1 MLYQGYTFG
10 MKTAVSLPDA
20 LYEEAEKMASALGIP
35 RSKLYAQAI
44 EEFLKKTR
52 NEYVTEKYNEVY
64 ARIGVESSST
74 VEHTGV
80 ENLQELT
87 RNDSW

>member
-1 MLYQGYTFG
+1 

-44 EEFLKKTR
+44 EEFLTKTR
-52 NEYVTEKYNEVY
+52 SEYVTEKYNEVY
-64 ARIGVESSST
+64 ARICVDASSAVENAGVEK
-74 VEHTGV
+74 
-80 ENLQELT
+80 LQELT